1 MIRKADTQLLGLTTM
16 LEEYKKTL
24 QGRCLRMYRWHRND
38 AERVWE
44 SYLQFL
50 ELKIALKDWDAA
62 VLSPS
67 PRVNQM
73 WHLHLLDNRHYED
86 FCKSACGRMIY
97 HNPGGGPGQAVTDE
111 SLKAMELALKARY
124 GAQCVDWEVWDFNLE
139 STEEPRRAYQDCHGT
154 PPLQSRCVRTYGWR
168 RDLAE
173 RVWASYQQFLELKC
187 ALEDWD
193 ATILCPSPLVGKIW
207 HQHLLDNRHYEDYC
221 KSSCGRMIYYNPD
234 EGMGQAS
241 KESMHKWT
249 ELALKARFGVD
260 RVDWEIWDSTKKSL
274 RRSSPSRRVKWSP
287 LVDSPRGYNLQTRRQ
302 IVSSSSLEENS
313 CSDLVPCSHHV
324 LSVFN
329 QVGEGREKEI
339 QVRFDKRRHFCADKL
354 YDAVAR
360 NLGVDTG
367 DILISYENNDG
378 EKKSLTSWDLD
389 KLKHGTRLVCT
400 HFDPKVPAVVP
411 YIRIEEETDS
421 TSDHTRQSF

>member
-1 MIRKADTQLLGLTTM
+1 M

-24 QGRCLRMYRWHRND
+24 QGRCLQMYGWRRND
-38 AERVWE
+38 AARVWE

-73 WHLHLLDNRHYED
+73 WHLHLLDNRHYEE
-86 FCKSACGRMIY
+86 FCKSACGRIIY
-97 HNPGGGPGQAVTDE
+97 HNPGGGPDQAVTEE
-111 SLKAMELALKARY
+111 SFKSTKLALKARY
-124 GAQCVDWEVWDFNLE
+124 GAQCVDWEVWHFNLE
-139 STEEPRRAYQDCHGT
+139 STAKSRRAFLDCDRMT
-154 PPLQSRCVRTYGWR
+154 PLQSRCVRTYGWR
-168 RDLAE
+168 CDLAE

-193 ATILCPSPLVGKIW
+193 ATILCPSPLVGEIW

-221 KSSCGRMIYYNPD
+221 MSACGRMIYNNPD
-234 EGMGQAS
+234 EGVDQAAR
-241 KESMHKWT
+241 ESMHKST

-260 RVDWEIWDSTKKSL
+260 HVDWEIWDSTEKTL
-274 RRSSPSRRVKWSP
+274 QRSSPSRRVKWSP
-287 LVDSPRGYNLQTRRQ
+287 LLDSSRACNLQTCRQ

-313 CSDLVPCSHHV
+313 CSDLVPRSHV

-339 QVRFDKRRHFCADKL
+339 QVRFDKRRDFCADKL
-354 YDAVAR
+354 YEAVAR
-360 NLGVDTG
+360 KLGVDTG
-367 DILISYENNDG
+367 DILISYENHDG

-389 KLKHGTRLVCT
+389 KMKHGTRLVCT

-411 YIRIEEETDS
+411 YMRFEEETDS
-421 TSDHTRQSF
+421 MSDHTEQSLEGMQFSGM